1 MPRTAEGSW
10 CPGATGTFWTGID
23 LADSVTVD
31 FHKTFFQPVSSS
43 ALLVR
48 DGAMLRHVTYY
59 ADYLNPEA
67 AALADIPNQVDKSIQ
82 TTRRFDALKL
92 WLTLRIMGADAVGAL
107 FDEAID
113 LATRVG
119 AVLAADPDFELAA
132 PTRSSARWSSG
143 TGRCSRTEPA
153 FPRTGGRPEPGH
165 PGRRLRLRRGSGGR
179 HQGGRTALP
188 EVHAPQRRGHARG
201 HQRNHQPAP
210 RHRCRAAEPDRRR
223 QHEHPRTLTLP
234 VQARI
239 YDFAGIGVGP
249 FNLGL
254 AALSDPVE
262 GLDAVFLERRE
273 SFDWHPGMMLEPA
286 HLQVPFM
293 ADLVTLA
300 DPTSPYSFLNFLKQ
314 TGRLYRFYIRENFY
328 PLRAEYN
335 QYCQWVAGQL
345 DSVRFGTDVRDVTYD
360 DGVYTLSVDGP
371 AGPEVLRARRL
382 VLGTGTS
389 PYVPAACDGI
399 VDAAANG
406 RGGLVLHNADYL
418 SRKSELQKQRSITIV
433 GSGQSAAE
441 IYYELLQEIDVHGY
455 QLNWVTR
462 SGRFFPLE
470 YTKLTLE
477 MTSPE
482 YVDYF
487 HGLPQDQRDGLIKS
501 QKNLYKG
508 INSELID
515 AIYDLLYTKSLSG
528 IVDTQLL
535 THSALTGASWDA
547 ASGLA
552 HAAAAARGTGRR
564 LHAGHRGGS
573 PRHRLRLP

>member
-1 MPRTAEGSW
+1 M
-10 CPGATGTFWTGID
+10 
-23 LADSVTVD
+23 
-31 FHKTFFQPVSSS
+31 SSTHS
-43 ALLVR
+43 
-48 DGAMLRHVTYY
+48 TS
-59 ADYLNPEA
+59 PA
-67 AALADIPNQVDKSIQ
+67 A
-82 TTRRFDALKL
+82 
-92 WLTLRIMGADAVGAL
+92 
-107 FDEAID
+107 
-113 LATRVG
+113 
-119 AVLAADPDFELAA
+119 
-132 PTRSSARWSSG
+132 SG
-143 TGRCSRTEPA
+143 T
-153 FPRTGGRPEPGH
+153 
-165 PGRRLRLRRGSGGR
+165 
-179 HQGGRTALP
+179 
-188 EVHAPQRRGHARG
+188 
-201 HQRNHQPAP
+201 
-210 RHRCRAAEPDRRR
+210 
-223 QHEHPRTLTLP
+223 
-234 VQARI
+234 ARI

-254 AALSDPVE
+254 AALTEPVK
-262 GLDAVFLERRE
+262 GVHGVFLERRP

-345 DSVRFGTDVRDVTYD
+345 DSVRFGTDVRNITFD
-360 DGVYTLSVDGP
+360 DGVYRLAVDGP
-371 AGPEVLRARRL
+371 DGPDVVLARRL

-389 PYVPAACDGI
+389 PYMPEACAGV
-399 VDAAANG
+399 VDA
-406 RGGLVLHNADYL
+406 GGLVLHNAEYL
-418 SRKSELQKQRSITIV
+418 PRKAELQQQRSITIV

-477 MTSPE
+477 MTSPD

-487 HGLPQDQRDGLIKS
+487 HSLPQERRDGLIRS

-515 AIYDLLYTKSLSG
+515 AIYDLLYTKSLTG
-528 IVDTQLL
+528 LTDTRLL
-535 THSALTGASWDA
+535 THSALTGAAWDPATGTHTLQLRHEEQDSGYSIESDAVVLATGYTYREPAFLAGIHHRISRDNSGRFAVERNYSTGVVPGEIFVQNAELHTHGFVTPDLGMA
-547 ASGLA
+547 AYRNSCIL
-552 HAAAAARGTGRR
+552 REITGREVYSVER
-564 LHAGHRGGS
+564 TIAFQEFGA
-573 PRHRLRLP
+573 PAALRQPDDIPPLPEQMEFSMSQSHVPSASQASQPIDRIGETA

>member
-1 MPRTAEGSW
+1 MSTS
-10 CPGATGTFWTGID
+10 
-23 LADSVTVD
+23 
-31 FHKTFFQPVSSS
+31 
-43 ALLVR
+43 
-48 DGAMLRHVTYY
+48 
-59 ADYLNPEA
+59 
-67 AALADIPNQVDKSIQ
+67 
-82 TTRRFDALKL
+82 
-92 WLTLRIMGADAVGAL
+92 
-107 FDEAID
+107 
-113 LATRVG
+113 
-119 AVLAADPDFELAA
+119 
-132 PTRSSARWSSG
+132 
-143 TGRCSRTEPA
+143 TEPHI
-153 FPRTGGRPEPGH
+153 F
-165 PGRRLRLRRGSGGR
+165 
-179 HQGGRTALP
+179 
-188 EVHAPQRRGHARG
+188 
-201 HQRNHQPAP
+201 
-210 RHRCRAAEPDRRR
+210 
-223 QHEHPRTLTLP
+223 
-234 VQARI
+234 
-239 YDFAGIGVGP
+239 DFAGIGVGP

-254 AALSDPVE
+254 AALSEPVD
-262 GLDAVFLERRE
+262 GLDGVFLEQRD

-345 DSVRFGTDVRDVTYD
+345 RSVRFSTAVLDITYD
-360 DGVYTLSVDGP
+360 GGVYRLSVEGP
-371 AGPEVLRARRL
+371 GGPEVLLARRL

-389 PYVPAACDGI
+389 PHVPASCDGI
-399 VDAAANG
+399 VEAAANEG
-406 RGGLVLHNADYL
+406 GGLVLHNADYV
-418 SRKSELQKQRSITIV
+418 SRKSELQARRSITIV

-441 IYYELLQEIDVHGY
+441 IYYELLQEIDIHGY

-487 HGLPQDQRDGLIKS
+487 HGLPQDQRDGLVKS

-528 IVDTQLL
+528 LVDTQLL
-535 THSALTGASWDA
+535 THSSLNGAVWDPAAGSHTLQLRHEEQGSDYVLDSEAVVLATGYTYREPGFLAGIQDRIARDPAGRFAVARNYSTGVEPGEIFVQNAELHTHGFVTPDLGMA
-547 ASGLA
+547 AYRNSCILREITGREVYPVERSIA
-552 HAAAAARGTGRR
+552 FQQFGAPTGVPAAAGALR
-564 LHAGHRGGS
+564 AGKAGVS
-573 PRHRLRLP
+573 A

>member
-1 MPRTAEGSW
+1 MNAGAPPR
-10 CPGATGTFWTGID
+10 I
-23 LADSVTVD
+23 
-31 FHKTFFQPVSSS
+31 H
-43 ALLVR
+43 
-48 DGAMLRHVTYY
+48 
-59 ADYLNPEA
+59 
-67 AALADIPNQVDKSIQ
+67 
-82 TTRRFDALKL
+82 
-92 WLTLRIMGADAVGAL
+92 
-107 FDEAID
+107 
-113 LATRVG
+113 
-119 AVLAADPDFELAA
+119 
-132 PTRSSARWSSG
+132 
-143 TGRCSRTEPA
+143 
-153 FPRTGGRPEPGH
+153 
-165 PGRRLRLRRGSGGR
+165 
-179 HQGGRTALP
+179 
-188 EVHAPQRRGHARG
+188 
-201 HQRNHQPAP
+201 
-210 RHRCRAAEPDRRR
+210 
-223 QHEHPRTLTLP
+223 
-234 VQARI
+234 
-239 YDFAGIGVGP
+239 DFAAIGVGP

-254 AALSDPVE
+254 AALSEPVD
-262 GLDAVFLERRE
+262 GLDGVFLERRE

-335 QYCQWVAGQL
+335 QYCQWVAGRL
-345 DSVRFGTDVRDVTYD
+345 RSVRFGTDVREITYD
-360 DGVYTLSVDGP
+360 DGVYTLSVHGP
-371 AGPEVLRARRL
+371 GGPEVLRARRL

-399 VDAAANG
+399 VEAAANG
-406 RGGLVLHNADYL
+406 GGLVLHNAEYL

-441 IYYELLQEIDVHGY
+441 IYYELLQEIDVHRY

-487 HGLPQDQRDGLIKS
+487 HGLPEEQRDGLIRS

-515 AIYDLLYTKSLSG
+515 AIYDLLYTKSLAG

-535 THSALTGASWDA
+535 THAALTGASWDPVSGTHTLQLRHEEQGAGYALDTEAVVLATGYGYREPEFLAGVQDRIARDGRGRFAVERNYSTGVEPGEIFVQNAELHTHGFVTPDLGMA
-547 ASGLA
+547 AYRNSCIL
-552 HAAAAARGTGRR
+552 REITGREVYPVEQSIAFQQFGVPAPAVAEPGMAEPAVAESGMPVP
-564 LHAGHRGGS
+564 AGVNA
-573 PRHRLRLP
+573 

>member
-1 MPRTAEGSW
+1 MSTS
-10 CPGATGTFWTGID
+10 
-23 LADSVTVD
+23 D
-31 FHKTFFQPVSSS
+31 FSSS
-43 ALLVR
+43 A
-48 DGAMLRHVTYY
+48 
-59 ADYLNPEA
+59 EA
-67 AALADIPNQVDKSIQ
+67 HI
-82 TTRRFDALKL
+82 F
-92 WLTLRIMGADAVGAL
+92 
-107 FDEAID
+107 
-113 LATRVG
+113 
-119 AVLAADPDFELAA
+119 
-132 PTRSSARWSSG
+132 
-143 TGRCSRTEPA
+143 
-153 FPRTGGRPEPGH
+153 
-165 PGRRLRLRRGSGGR
+165 
-179 HQGGRTALP
+179 
-188 EVHAPQRRGHARG
+188 
-201 HQRNHQPAP
+201 
-210 RHRCRAAEPDRRR
+210 
-223 QHEHPRTLTLP
+223 
-234 VQARI
+234 
-239 YDFAGIGVGP
+239 DFAGIGVGP

-254 AALSDPVE
+254 AALSETVD
-262 GLDAVFLERRE
+262 GLDGVFLEQRD

-328 PLRAEYN
+328 PLRAEFN

-345 DSVRFGTDVRDVTYD
+345 PSVRFSTAVLDVAYD
-360 DGVYTLSVDGP
+360 DGVYRLSVQ
-371 AGPEVLRARRL
+371 GPEGPGVLLARRL

-389 PYVPAACDGI
+389 PYVPASCDGI
-399 VDAAANG
+399 VHAAATAG
-406 RGGLVLHNADYL
+406 GGLVLHNADYL
-418 SRKSELQKQRSITIV
+418 SRKSELRSRRSITIV

-535 THSALTGASWDA
+535 THSSLTGAAWDPDAGSHTLQLRHEEQGSGYVLDSEAVVLATGYTYREPGFLAGIQDRIARDGAGRFAVSRNYSTGVEPGEIFVQNAELHTHGFVTPDLGMA
-547 ASGLA
+547 AYRNSCILREITGREVYA
-552 HAAAAARGTGRR
+552 VERSIAFQQFGAPVGVAGSAAALPTGK
-564 LHAGHRGGS
+564 AGVS
-573 PRHRLRLP
+573 A

>member
-1 MPRTAEGSW
+1 MSTP
-10 CPGATGTFWTGID
+10 
-23 LADSVTVD
+23 
-31 FHKTFFQPVSSS
+31 
-43 ALLVR
+43 
-48 DGAMLRHVTYY
+48 
-59 ADYLNPEA
+59 
-67 AALADIPNQVDKSIQ
+67 
-82 TTRRFDALKL
+82 
-92 WLTLRIMGADAVGAL
+92 
-107 FDEAID
+107 
-113 LATRVG
+113 
-119 AVLAADPDFELAA
+119 
-132 PTRSSARWSSG
+132 
-143 TGRCSRTEPA
+143 TEPHI
-153 FPRTGGRPEPGH
+153 F
-165 PGRRLRLRRGSGGR
+165 
-179 HQGGRTALP
+179 
-188 EVHAPQRRGHARG
+188 
-201 HQRNHQPAP
+201 
-210 RHRCRAAEPDRRR
+210 
-223 QHEHPRTLTLP
+223 
-234 VQARI
+234 
-239 YDFAGIGVGP
+239 DFAGIGVGP

-254 AALSDPVE
+254 AALSEPVD
-262 GLDAVFLERRE
+262 GLDGVFLEQRD

-345 DSVRFGTDVRDVTYD
+345 RSVRFSTAVLDVAYD
-360 DGVYTLSVDGP
+360 GGVYRLSVDGP
-371 AGPEVLRARRL
+371 AGPEVLLARRL
-382 VLGTGTS
+382 VLGTGTA

-399 VDAAANG
+399 ADAAASG
-406 RGGLVLHNADYL
+406 GGGLVLHNADYL
-418 SRKSELQKQRSITIV
+418 SRKSELLAKRSITIV

-528 IVDTQLL
+528 MVDTQLL
-535 THSALTGASWDA
+535 THSSLTGAEWNPGAGSHILQLRHEEQGAEYVLDSEA
-547 ASGLA
+547 VVLA
-552 HAAAAARGTGRR
+552 TGYTYREPGFLAGIQDRIARDSAGRFAVSRNYGTGVEPGEIFVQNAE
-564 LHAGHRGGS
+564 LHTHGFVTPDLGMAAYRNSCILREITGREVYPVERSIAFQQFGAPQSEPVAGPADFAVGS
-573 PRHRLRLP
+573 RPSGPAHTAEVSA

>member
-1 MPRTAEGSW
+1 MT
-10 CPGATGTFWTGID
+10 
-23 LADSVTVD
+23 
-31 FHKTFFQPVSSS
+31 
-43 ALLVR
+43 
-48 DGAMLRHVTYY
+48 
-59 ADYLNPEA
+59 
-67 AALADIPNQVDKSIQ
+67 
-82 TTRRFDALKL
+82 
-92 WLTLRIMGADAVGAL
+92 
-107 FDEAID
+107 
-113 LATRVG
+113 
-119 AVLAADPDFELAA
+119 
-132 PTRSSARWSSG
+132 
-143 TGRCSRTEPA
+143 
-153 FPRTGGRPEPGH
+153 
-165 PGRRLRLRRGSGGR
+165 
-179 HQGGRTALP
+179 
-188 EVHAPQRRGHARG
+188 
-201 HQRNHQPAP
+201 
-210 RHRCRAAEPDRRR
+210 
-223 QHEHPRTLTLP
+223 
-234 VQARI
+234 RI
-239 YDFAGIGVGP
+239 YDFAAIGAGP

-254 AALSDPVE
+254 AALTEPLE
-262 GLDAVFLERRE
+262 GVDGIFLEQRA

-345 DSVRFGTDVRDVTYD
+345 PSVRFGTAVLDVTYD
-360 DGVYTLSVDGP
+360 AGVYRLAVSGP
-371 AGPEVLRARRL
+371 DGPEVLLARRL

-389 PYVPAACDGI
+389 PYVPEAAAGI
-399 VDAAANG
+399 VADAAAG
-406 RGGLVLHNADYL
+406 RGGVVLHNADYL
-418 SRKSELQKQRSITIV
+418 ARKAELQQQRSITIL

-441 IYYELLQEIDVHGY
+441 IYYELLQEADAHGY

-487 HGLPQDQRDGLIKS
+487 HGLPQHQRDHLNKT

-528 IVDTQLL
+528 MVDTQLL
-535 THSALTGASWDA
+535 THSTLAAAQWDA
-547 ASGLA
+547 AAGTHILHLHHGEQGSSYTLDSEAVVLA
-552 HAAAAARGTGRR
+552 TGYGYREPGFLAGVQDRIARDSAGRFAVDRNYSTGVEPGEIFVQNAELHTHGFVTPDLGMGAYRNSCILREITGREVYPVERSIAFQQFGSPTGTGARADVGTSADVGTGTDVSVA
-564 LHAGHRGGS
+564 AGVS
-573 PRHRLRLP
+573 A